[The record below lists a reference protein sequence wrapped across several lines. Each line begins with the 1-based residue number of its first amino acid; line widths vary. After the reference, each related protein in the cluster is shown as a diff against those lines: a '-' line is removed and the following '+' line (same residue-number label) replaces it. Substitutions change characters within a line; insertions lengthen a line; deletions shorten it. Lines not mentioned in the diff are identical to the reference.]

1 MYVSCNCFIARES
14 SIIYLFQSCL
24 LISNITPKSFL
35 GFVHKG
41 IERISGMIRATV
53 ICPLFF
59 VTENKET
66 QKICGGS
73 VIWLSILMTLINI

>member
-1 MYVSCNCFIARES
+1 MYHVTVFIARES

-41 IERISGMIRATV
+41 IERISGMIRAAPFLLPR
-53 ICPLFF
+53 IKKRKKF
-59 VTENKET
+59 VEA
-66 QKICGGS
+66 
-73 VIWLSILMTLINI
+73 V